1 MSLPRYQVHRTANT
15 APPDWQHAACLA
27 NFTFPWE
34 HTPPPRTEFRAL
46 WDDQSLHFCFDCD
59 DEDIVLGSGKT
70 ALDRVL
76 VSDRVEI
83 FLAPDLQLS
92 PYYCLEMSPNGDLLD
107 YRATHYRQFERG
119 WTCPGLTLSA
129 SICGKTYRVEGHLQ
143 LATLRE
149 LDVLKPAAREFFA
162 GVFRGEF
169 SHEADGSAR
178 PGWMTWIDP
187 KTERPDFHVPTAF
200 GVFELL
206 D

>member
-1 MSLPRYQVHRTANT
+1 MNNLVRLTAIAGLFLAGLSYAKDTTYRIDQLPELKQEA
-15 APPDWQHAACLA
+15 QHATVSERVTAR
-27 NFTFPWE
+27 FT
-34 HTPPPRTEFRAL
+34 R
-46 WDDQSLHFCFDCD
+46 S
-59 DEDIVLGSGKT
+59 
-70 ALDRVL
+70 
-76 VSDRVEI
+76 
-83 FLAPDLQLS
+83 
-92 PYYCLEMSPNGDLLD
+92 
-107 YRATHYRQFERG
+107 HYRQFERG

-187 KTERPDFHVPTAF
+187 KTDRPDFHVPTAF